1 LRKPAFSSA
10 EDIDMNRRNLLRSA
24 LAIAMFGVATTS
36 FADTYPTKPVT
47 IVIPFPPGGTL
58 DVVGRMLAQKLTEQM
73 GQSFIVDNR
82 PGAGG
87 TIGASVVKNA
97 RADGYTLLFSPS
109 TFVSTPMTMP
119 TAPYDAIKDFTPVAL
134 VAKAPLA
141 IAVRQDLPFNDV
153 KGLVA
158 YAKANPGNMTFAIG
172 SSASAGHMST
182 ELLKR
187 AGGIEYLV
195 VPYKGSGPA
204 YQDLIGGRID
214 AFIDPIL
221 GSSSHAKAGKLKVIA
236 VTSKERVPALPNT
249 PTVGETVPGYE
260 FYSWYGLWGPAKMPK
275 EIADKLN
282 AEVNKALNG
291 DMKAK
296 LTEQGLLL
304 TPGSIEDFVHFQQD
318 DTVKV
323 AKIIKDANIKAE

>member
-1 LRKPAFSSA
+1 
-10 EDIDMNRRNLLRSA
+10 MNRRHVLRSA
-24 LAIAMFGVATTS
+24 IAIALFGAATVAI
-36 FADTYPTKPVT
+36 ADTYPTKPVT

-97 RADGYTLLFSPS
+97 RPDGYTLLFSPS

-119 TAPYDAIKDFTPVAL
+119 TPPYDAIKDFTPVAL

-141 IAVRQDLPFNDV
+141 VAVRQDLPFNDV

-236 VTSKERVPALPNT
+236 VTSKERVPSLPNT

-275 EIADKLN
+275 EIADRLN

>member
-1 LRKPAFSSA
+1 
-10 EDIDMNRRNLLRSA
+10 MNRRNLLRSA
-24 LAIAMFGVATTS
+24 VAIAIFGVATTS
-36 FADTYPTKPVT
+36 FADTYPSKPVT

-249 PTVGETVPGYE
+249 PTVGETVAGYE